1 MKSQNKKLILADL
14 AMVLMALIWGG
25 GFAGNKILLNG
36 GMQPTQLIALRFIIA
51 AVLLSLIFIKRFKKD
66 KSLIIAGLFIG
77 LALAVSFIIQTI
89 GLKYTTASN
98 NAFLTSV
105 YVILVPI
112 IAYFITKR
120 RPDKFNLTA
129 AILVVIGVLLLTV
142 DFTSFS
148 LGKTATFKGDMLTL
162 IGAVCYGFQVSLV
175 AYYSRK
181 HDPILLAVI
190 QIIFV
195 AVFSTVFALIFEG
208 PHFTITKDGILILIY
223 LSVLATALCLVL
235 QNVAQKYTS
244 PTHAGILMSL
254 ESVFGTLMGVI
265 ILNERITAQMYLGFA
280 IIFIALIIAETKLS
294 FIKKIS
300 DKKILADKKS

>member
-1 MKSQNKKLILADL
+1 MKPQNKKLILADL

-36 GMQPTQLIALRFIIA
+36 GMQPIQLIALRFIIA
-51 AVLLSLIFIKRFKKD
+51 SVLLSIVFAKKFKKN
-66 KSLIIAGLFIG
+66 KPIIIAGFFIG
-77 LALAVSFIIQTI
+77 IALAISFIVQTI

-105 YVILVPI
+105 YVILVPL

-120 RPDKFNLTA
+120 RPDKFNLA
-129 AILVVIGVLLLTV
+129 AAFLVIIGILLLTV
-142 DFTSFS
+142 DFSDFT
-148 LGKTATFKGDMLTL
+148 LGRSVTFKGDMLTL
-162 IGAVCYGFQVSLV
+162 ISAVCYGFQVSLV

-190 QIIFV
+190 QVIFV
-195 AVFSTVFALIFEG
+195 AILSTIFALIFEG
-208 PHFTITKDGILILIY
+208 PHFTITKDGILILLY
-223 LSVLATALCLVL
+223 LSVLATATCLVL

-254 ESVFGTLMGVI
+254 ESVFGTLMGVV
-265 ILNERITAQMYLGFA
+265 ILHERITNQMYLGFA
-280 IIFIALIIAETKLS
+280 IIFAALIIAETKLS
-294 FIKKIS
+294 FIKKLS
-300 DKKILADKKS
+300 DKKILADKKT